1 MTLQD
6 THKKLR
12 KRRLQNI
19 PLNFLCILIA
29 GSGLIW
35 VANYFWKYIHYE
47 ITNDAFIDQYVSPL
61 NIRASGYIKEVRF
74 KEHQYVHQGDTLL
87 ILDNR
92 EYQIKVKEAEAAL
105 LDVKG
110 SKEVLHSGIETSQT
124 NIAVQDANIAEAK
137 AKLWQLEQD
146 YRRFARLLKEE
157 SVPEQQY
164 EQVKASYKA
173 AQARY
178 QALLEQRKAAQ
189 SQFTETTRRTTSAE
203 AAILSK
209 EASLDLA
216 RLNLSYT
223 VLTAPYDGY
232 MGRRTLEPG
241 QYVQAGQTISY
252 LVRNTDKWVT
262 ANYKETQIIH
272 IYIRQEVRIK
282 VDALPGKVFHGTVT
296 AISEATGSKY
306 SLVPTDNSA
315 GMAIA
320 YPIVPKVL
328 DALSSKFLLL
338 TDLSI
343 QFLLSWVCARSQNID
358 LVIICSFFIGFLKGF
373 LMLWFIRRATKIFSP
388 KNVRSEF
395 YSYFYPLV
403 FAGGQVS
410 MIVTAELVYHYN
422 WQYMYYFMMM
432 MMLMASILIVIVC
445 FRHNRPLKPIR
456 LSELHIREMLV
467 IATGLLMLMYVIN
480 YGKVL
485 DWMSS
490 FKIRLYLVIAPILI
504 AFFIWKQYHSKQPYV
519 NLAPLYQPKAIVG
532 YLYMMLVMF
541 FSTSTTLLTN
551 YMTSILKVDST
562 HTYQLYIYLLP
573 GYALGAFIC
582 FWWFRWQRWRFR
594 FLIAG
599 GMSCFAAFF
608 GILYF
613 TVSPEST
620 YEMLFLPV
628 FLRGLGMLVLI
639 IAFALFA
646 VEELNP
652 KFLLANAFFL
662 ICFRSVLAP
671 ILATSF
677 YSNTLYRLE
686 QKYMYSLSE
695 TISQTD
701 PLAASQFNQSLTQHL
716 AQGHEYTEATQMAT
730 QTLYATLQQQS
741 LLLSLKHI
749 LGYLFVISLVIAIV
763 SRFIPFHKTIRVKYT
778 KAGDD
783 MV

>member
-92 EYQIKVKEAEAAL
+92 EYQIKVKEAETAL

-164 EQVKASYKA
+164 EQAKASYKA

-189 SQFTETTRRTTSAE
+189 SQFTETTRRATSAE

-272 IYIRQEVRIK
+272 IYIGQEVRIK

-338 TDLSI
+338 TDPSI

-403 FAGGQVS
+403 FAG
-410 MIVTAELVYHYN
+410 
-422 WQYMYYFMMM
+422 
-432 MMLMASILIVIVC
+432 
-445 FRHNRPLKPIR
+445 
-456 LSELHIREMLV
+456 
-467 IATGLLMLMYVIN
+467 
-480 YGKVL
+480 
-485 DWMSS
+485 
-490 FKIRLYLVIAPILI
+490 
-504 AFFIWKQYHSKQPYV
+504 
-519 NLAPLYQPKAIVG
+519 
-532 YLYMMLVMF
+532 
-541 FSTSTTLLTN
+541 
-551 YMTSILKVDST
+551 
-562 HTYQLYIYLLP
+562 
-573 GYALGAFIC
+573 
-582 FWWFRWQRWRFR
+582 
-594 FLIAG
+594 
-599 GMSCFAAFF
+599 
-608 GILYF
+608 
-613 TVSPEST
+613 
-620 YEMLFLPV
+620 
-628 FLRGLGMLVLI
+628 
-639 IAFALFA
+639 
-646 VEELNP
+646 
-652 KFLLANAFFL
+652 
-662 ICFRSVLAP
+662 
-671 ILATSF
+671 
-677 YSNTLYRLE
+677 
-686 QKYMYSLSE
+686 
-695 TISQTD
+695 
-701 PLAASQFNQSLTQHL
+701 
-716 AQGHEYTEATQMAT
+716 
-730 QTLYATLQQQS
+730 
-741 LLLSLKHI
+741 
-749 LGYLFVISLVIAIV
+749 
-763 SRFIPFHKTIRVKYT
+763 
-778 KAGDD
+778 
-783 MV
+783 